1 MDTSGNAAARLN
13 LRRLTA
19 LRYIALSACTL
30 ALPGVAPWLP
40 DQPLPVAL
48 LGLLALFAALNAL
61 ARYRTRRPRPISEGE
76 FFGHLLLD
84 IGGLSLLLYF
94 TGGATNPLV
103 SYLLVPVCIAAAT
116 LTRRLSWTVTGL
128 AFACYSLLLLWYRPV
143 PALLPAAHHA
153 EVNLHVLGMW
163 ANFAVSAGLIGHFLL
178 DMAAE
183 LRRQQR
189 ALARQRE
196 EQLRDE
202 QLLSIATL
210 AAGAAHELGTPLNTM
225 QLLVDGARE
234 DRQALAGAE
243 LDTLARQLE
252 RCRGTLRRLARRGEL
267 GDSPPAAC
275 PVREYLEALAERWR
289 VIRPQARLQLRLDPD
304 SPALAARFHPTLEPA
319 VQNLLD
325 NAADASAEV
334 EMTARWDR
342 SRLVLDIRD
351 AGPGFRHPPGDA
363 PVRPGA
369 SSKPGGLGLGL
380 FLSHATIERHGG
392 SVELTPAAGGG
403 TLTRVLLPLPDPAP

>member
-1 MDTSGNAAARLN
+1 MTTAGAGAARYH
-13 LRRLTA
+13 LRQLTA
-19 LRYIALSACTL
+19 IRFIALAAFAL
-30 ALPGVAPWLP
+30 ALFGLGPRFSAQAL
-40 DQPLPVAL
+40 AL
-48 LGLLALFAALNAL
+48 LPLLALFAALNTL
-61 ARYRTRRPRPISEGE
+61 ARYRTRLPRPISEGE

-116 LTRRLSWTVTGL
+116 LSRGLSWTVTGL

-143 PALLPAAHHA
+143 PELLPAAHHA

-202 QLLSIATL
+202 QLLGIATL

-225 QLLVDGARE
+225 KLLVDGARE

-252 RCRGTLRRLARRGEL
+252 RCRDSLRKLAHRGEL
-267 GDSPPAAC
+267 RNGPPDPC
-275 PVREYLEALAERWR
+275 PVGEYLEALAERWR
-289 VIRPQARLQLRLDPD
+289 VIRPQARLKLHLD
-304 SPALAARFHPTLEPA
+304 SAGPALTARFHPTLEPA
-319 VQNLLD
+319 IQNLLD

-342 SRLVLDIRD
+342 ARLALEIRD
-351 AGPGFRHPPGDA
+351 SGPGFRHPDGA
-363 PVRPGA
+363 EAVRPGA

-380 FLSHATIERHGG
+380 FLSHATLERHGG
-392 SVELTPAAGGG
+392 SVALTPLAGGG
-403 TLTRVLLPLPDPAP
+403 TLTRVELPLAEPGP